1 MLAGTPDPLGL
12 PQLRSSWERM
22 LGAIDPAVARIL
34 DKSLEGKDISPEE
47 AVVLLDAEGPALN
60 PLLLT
65 ADELRRRTVGD
76 IVTYVINRNI
86 NFTNVCIKRCGFCAF
101 SRGHRQEEAYFLPI
115 EELVRRAREAW
126 DLGATEVC
134 IQAGLPPKMDG
145 HLYVDICRAI
155 KKEAPDIHIHAFSPE
170 EVLYGAVR
178 SRTPLEEYLELL
190 KDAGLDSLPGTAAE
204 ILDDGIRKIISP
216 GRISTADWVR
226 VVTTAHR
233 LGIPS
238 SSTIMYGHIEDSW
251 HKARHLA
258 LLRDIQ
264 METGGFTEFV
274 PLGFVCWEAPM
285 YKKGL
290 VKNVRAGAT
299 GSEVLKM
306 YAVSRLMLNNW
317 IPNIQVSWVKE
328 GPKLAQ
334 LCLNAGAN
342 DFGGTLINESI
353 SSAAGA
359 IHGQLMRP
367 RELRALIRD
376 VGRRPAQRSTTYEI
390 LRLLDGQEEP
400 LDILDSVEVKRDSF
414 GSYQQLVKSESPE
427 FRERSPSQKAPR
439 PGLSSGKRRVE
450 ST

>member
-1 MLAGTPDPLGL
+1 MVAGAPDPLGL

-22 LGAIDPAVARIL
+22 LGAIDPAVARVL
-34 DKSLEGKDISPEE
+34 NKSLEGKDISQEE
-47 AVVLLDAEGPALN
+47 AVVLFDAEGPALN
-60 PLLLT
+60 PLILA

-86 NFTNVCIKRCGFCAF
+86 NFTNICIKRCGFCAF
-101 SRGHRQEEAYFLPI
+101 SRDHHQEEAYFLPI
-115 EELVRRAREAW
+115 EEVVRRAKEAW
-126 DLGATEVC
+126 ELGATEVC

-178 SRTPLEEYLELL
+178 SRTPLEDYLELL
-190 KDAGLDSLPGTAAE
+190 KDAGLGSLPGTAAE
-204 ILDDGIRKIISP
+204 ILDDGIRKVISP

-226 VVTTAHR
+226 VVTAAHR

-238 SSTIMYGHIEDSW
+238 SSTIMYGHIEDSR
-251 HKARHLA
+251 HKAKHLA

-264 METGGFTEFV
+264 RETGGFTEFV
-274 PLGFVCWEAPM
+274 PLDFVCWEAPM
-285 YKKGL
+285 YKEGL

-299 GSEVLKM
+299 GSEVVKM

-353 SSAAGA
+353 SSTAGA

-390 LRLLDGQEEP
+390 LRVLDGQEEP
-400 LDILDSVEVKRDSF
+400 LDILDSVEVERESF
-414 GSYQQLVKSESPE
+414 K
-427 FRERSPSQKAPR
+427 FRERSPSQQAPR
-439 PGLSSGKRRVE
+439 PGRSSSNVSVE
-450 ST
+450 GT

>member
-1 MLAGTPDPLGL
+1 MVASAPEPLSL

-22 LGAIDPAVARIL
+22 LGAIDPTVARIL
-34 DKSLEGKDISPEE
+34 DKSLQGKDISQEE
-47 AVVLLDAEGPALN
+47 AVVLFDAEGPALN
-60 PLLLT
+60 PLILA
-65 ADELRRRTVGD
+65 ADEVRRRTVGD
-76 IVTYVINRNI
+76 VVTYIINRNI

-101 SRGHRQEEAYFLPI
+101 SRGHRQEEAYFLPV
-115 EELVRRAREAW
+115 EELVRRAKEAW
-126 DLGATEVC
+126 ELGATEVC

-145 HLYVDICRAI
+145 RLYIDICRAI
-155 KKEAPDIHIHAFSPE
+155 NKEVPDIHIHAFSPE

-178 SRTPLEEYLELL
+178 SRTPLEEYLKML
-190 KDAGLDSLPGTAAE
+190 KEAGLGSLPGTAAE
-204 ILDDGIRKIISP
+204 ILDDGVRKVISP

-238 SSTIMYGHIEDSW
+238 SSTIMYGHVESSW

-264 METGGFTEFV
+264 KETGGFTEFV
-274 PLGFVCWEAPM
+274 PLGFVYWEAPM
-285 YKKGL
+285 YRKGL
-290 VKNVRAGAT
+290 VKDVRAGAT
-299 GSEVLKM
+299 GSEVVKM

-317 IPNIQVSWVKE
+317 IPNVQVSWVKE

-334 LCLNAGAN
+334 FCLNAGAN

-353 SSAAGA
+353 STAAGA
-359 IHGQLMRP
+359 THGQLMRP

-390 LRLLDGQEEP
+390 LRALDGQEEP
-400 LDILDSVEVKRDSF
+400 LDILDSVEVKEASL
-414 GSYQQLVKSESPE
+414 GSYQQLVKHESFK
-427 FRERSPSQKAPR
+427 FRQRFPSQKTPR
-439 PGLSSGKRRVE
+439 PGLSSGERRVE

>member
-1 MLAGTPDPLGL
+1 
-12 PQLRSSWERM
+12 M

-34 DKSLEGKDISPEE
+34 DKSLEGRDISQEE
-47 AVVLLDAEGPALN
+47 AAVLFDAEGPALN
-60 PLLLT
+60 PLILA
-65 ADELRRRTVGD
+65 ADELRRRTVGGV
-76 IVTYVINRNI
+76 VTYVINRNI

-115 EELVRRAREAW
+115 EELVRRASEAW
-126 DLGATEVC
+126 ELGATEVC
-134 IQAGLPPKMDG
+134 IQAGLPPKMNG
-145 HLYVDICRAI
+145 HLYIDICRAI
-155 KKEAPDIHIHAFSPE
+155 KKEVPDIHIHAFSPE
-170 EVLYGAVR
+170 EVLYGALR
-178 SRTPLEEYLELL
+178 SRMPPEDYLRLL

-216 GRISTADWVR
+216 GRVSTADWVR

-233 LGIPS
+233 LAIPS
-238 SSTIMYGHIEDSW
+238 SSTIMYGHVEDSR

-264 METGGFTEFV
+264 KETGGFTEFV
-274 PLGFVCWEAPM
+274 PLGFVYREAPM
-285 YKKGL
+285 YKEGL

-342 DFGGTLINESI
+342 DFGGTLIDESI
-353 SSAAGA
+353 SSTAGA

-400 LDILDSVEVKRDSF
+400 LDILDSVEVKRDSS
-414 GSYQQLVKSESPE
+414 GSYQRFVRSESLE
-427 FRERSPSQKAPR
+427 SGERSPSQKTPR
-439 PGLSSGKRRVE
+439 PEPSSSKMRVE
-450 ST
+450 GT

>member
-1 MLAGTPDPLGL
+1 MVAGTPRPLGL
-12 PQLRSSWERM
+12 PQLHSSWERM
-22 LGAIDPAVARIL
+22 LGAIDPAVAHIL
-34 DKSLEGKDISPEE
+34 DKSLEGKDISWEE
-47 AVVLLDAEGPALN
+47 AAVLFDAEGPALN
-60 PLLLT
+60 PLILA
-65 ADELRRRTVGD
+65 ADELRRRAVGD
-76 IVTYVINRNI
+76 VVTYVINRNI
-86 NFTNVCIKRCGFCAF
+86 NFTNICIKRCGFCAF
-101 SRGHRQEEAYFLPI
+101 SRDHRQEEAYFLPI
-115 EELVRRAREAW
+115 EELVRRVKEAW

-155 KKEAPDIHIHAFSPE
+155 KKEVPDIHIHAFSPE
-170 EVLYGAVR
+170 EVLYGARR
-178 SRTPLEEYLELL
+178 SRTPPEEYLKLL
-190 KDAGLDSLPGTAAE
+190 KDAGLGSMPGTAAE
-204 ILDDGIRKIISP
+204 ILDDAIRKVISP

-226 VVTTAHR
+226 VITAAHR

-238 SSTIMYGHIEDSW
+238 SSTIMYGHIEGSW

-264 METGGFTEFV
+264 RETGGFTEFV
-274 PLGFVCWEAPM
+274 PLDFIYWEAPM
-285 YKKGL
+285 YKEGL
-290 VKNVRAGAT
+290 VENIRAGAT

-342 DFGGTLINESI
+342 DFGGTLIDESV

-390 LRLLDGQEEP
+390 LRLLDDQEEP
-400 LDILDSVEVKRDSF
+400 LDILDSVEVQRDSS
-414 GSYQQLVKSESPE
+414 GSYQ
-427 FRERSPSQKAPR
+427 R
-439 PGLSSGKRRVE
+439 PGPSSGKMSVE
-450 ST
+450 SA

>member
-1 MLAGTPDPLGL
+1 MVASAPEPLSI
-12 PQLRSSWERM
+12 PQLPPSWERM
-22 LGAIDPAVARIL
+22 LAAIDPAVARIL
-34 DKSLEGKDISPEE
+34 DKSLQGEDISPDE
-47 AVVLLDAEGPALN
+47 AVVLFDAEGPALN
-60 PLLLT
+60 PLILA

-76 IVTYVINRNI
+76 VVTYVINRNI

-101 SRGHRQEEAYFLPI
+101 SRGHRQEEAYFLPV
-115 EELVRRAREAW
+115 EELVRRAKEAW
-126 DLGATEVC
+126 ELGATEVC

-145 HLYVDICRAI
+145 RLYIDICRAI
-155 KKEAPDIHIHAFSPE
+155 KKEVPDIHIHAFSPE

-178 SRTPLEEYLELL
+178 SRTPLEEYLKML
-190 KDAGLDSLPGTAAE
+190 KEAGLDSLPGTAAE
-204 ILDDGIRKIISP
+204 ILDDAIRKVISP
-216 GRISTADWVR
+216 GRISTADWIR

-238 SSTIMYGHIEDSW
+238 SSTIMYGHVESSW

-264 METGGFTEFV
+264 KETGGFTEFV

-285 YKKGL
+285 YRKGL
-290 VKNVRAGAT
+290 VKDVRPGAT
-299 GSEVLKM
+299 PGEVVKM

-317 IPNIQVSWVKE
+317 IPNLQVSWVKQ

-334 LCLNAGAN
+334 FCLNAGAN

-353 SSAAGA
+353 SAAAGA
-359 IHGQLMRP
+359 THGQLMRP

-376 VGRRPAQRSTTYEI
+376 LGRRPAQRSTTYEI
-390 LRLLDGQEEP
+390 LRVLDGQEEP
-400 LDILDSVEVKRDSF
+400 LDVLDSVEVNEDSL
-414 GSYQQLVKSESPE
+414 GSYQQLVKHES
-427 FRERSPSQKAPR
+427 FKFSQRFPSHKTPR
-439 PGLSSGKRRVE
+439 PGLSSGKRTVE

>member
-1 MLAGTPDPLGL
+1 
-12 PQLRSSWERM
+12 M

-34 DKSLEGKDISPEE
+34 DKGLEGKDISQEE
-47 AVVLLDAEGPALN
+47 AVVLFDAEGPTLS
-60 PLLLT
+60 PLILA

-76 IVTYVINRNI
+76 MVTYVVNRNI

-115 EELVRRAREAW
+115 EELVRRAKEAW
-126 DLGATEVC
+126 ELGATEVC

-145 HLYVDICRAI
+145 HLYIDICRAI
-155 KKEAPDIHIHAFSPE
+155 KKEVPDIHIHAFSPE
-170 EVLYGAVR
+170 EVLYGALR
-178 SRTPLEEYLELL
+178 SRTPLAEYLAML
-190 KDAGLDSLPGTAAE
+190 KEAGLGSLPGTAAE
-204 ILDDGIRKIISP
+204 ILDDGIRKVISP
-216 GRISTADWVR
+216 ARISTANWVR

-238 SSTIMYGHIEDSW
+238 SSTIMYGHIEGSC
-251 HKARHLA
+251 HKAKHLA

-264 METGGFTEFV
+264 KETGGFSEFV
-274 PLGFVCWEAPM
+274 PLSFVHWEAPM
-285 YKKGL
+285 YSKGL
-290 VKNVRAGAT
+290 VKDVRPGAT
-299 GSEVLKM
+299 GGEVAKM

-328 GPKLAQ
+328 GPKVAQ

-353 SSAAGA
+353 SAAAGA

-376 VGRRPAQRSTTYEI
+376 AGRQPAQRSTTYQI
-390 LRLLDGQEEP
+390 LRAFDGQEEP
-400 LDILDSVEVKRDSF
+400 EDILDSVELKADGF
-414 GSYQQLVKSESPE
+414 GSYQRPE
-427 FRERSPSQKAPR
+427 
-439 PGLSSGKRRVE
+439 LSSGKRRVE

>member
-1 MLAGTPDPLGL
+1 MVAGAPNPLGL
-12 PQLRSSWERM
+12 PQLYSSWERM
-22 LGAIDPAVARIL
+22 LATIDPAVARIL
-34 DKSLEGKDISPEE
+34 DKSLEGKDISWEE
-47 AVVLLDAEGPALN
+47 AAVLFDAEGPALN
-60 PLLLT
+60 PLVLA

-76 IVTYVINRNI
+76 VVTYVINRNI
-86 NFTNVCIKRCGFCAF
+86 NFTNICIKRCGFCAF
-101 SRGHRQEEAYFLPI
+101 SRDHRQEEAYFLPI

-126 DLGATEVC
+126 ELGATEVC

-145 HLYVDICRAI
+145 HLYIDICRAI
-155 KKEAPDIHIHAFSPE
+155 KKEVPDIHIHAFSPE
-170 EVLYGAVR
+170 EVLYGARR
-178 SRTPLEEYLELL
+178 SRTPLEEYLKLL
-190 KDAGLDSLPGTAAE
+190 QDAGLGSMPGTAAE
-204 ILDDGIRKIISP
+204 ILDDVVRKVISP
-216 GRISTADWVR
+216 GRISTADWAR
-226 VVTTAHR
+226 VITMAHR

-238 SSTIMYGHIEDSW
+238 SSTIMYGHIEDSR

-264 METGGFTEFV
+264 KETGGFTEFV
-274 PLGFVCWEAPM
+274 PLGFVYWEAPM
-285 YKKGL
+285 YKEGL

-342 DFGGTLINESI
+342 DFGGTLIDESV

-400 LDILDSVEVKRDSF
+400 LDILDSVEVQRDGS
-414 GSYQQLVKSESPE
+414 GSYQ
-427 FRERSPSQKAPR
+427 R
-439 PGLSSGKRRVE
+439 PGPSSGKMSVE
-450 ST
+450 GS

>member
-1 MLAGTPDPLGL
+1 
-12 PQLRSSWERM
+12 M

-34 DKSLEGKDISPEE
+34 DKSLEGRDISPEE
-47 AVVLLDAEGPALN
+47 AVVLFDADGPALN
-60 PLLLT
+60 PLILA
-65 ADELRRRTVGD
+65 ADELRRRDVGD
-76 IVTYVINRNI
+76 VVTYVINRNI

-101 SRGHRQEEAYFLPI
+101 SRDHRQEEAYFLPI
-115 EELVRRAREAW
+115 EEVVRRAKEAW
-126 DLGATEVC
+126 ELGATEVC

-155 KKEAPDIHIHAFSPE
+155 KKKVPDIHIHAFSPE
-170 EVLYGAVR
+170 EVLYGALR
-178 SRTPLEEYLELL
+178 SRTPPEEYLKLL
-190 KDAGLDSLPGTAAE
+190 KEAGLDSLPGTAAE
-204 ILDDGIRKIISP
+204 ILHDGIRKLISP

-226 VVTTAHR
+226 VITTAHR

-251 HKARHLA
+251 HKAEHLA

-264 METGGFTEFV
+264 RETGGFTEFV
-274 PLGFVCWEAPM
+274 PLGFVYWEAPM
-285 YKKGL
+285 YKEGL

-359 IHGQLMRP
+359 VHGQLMRP

-376 VGRRPAQRSTTYEI
+376 VGRRPAQRSTIYEI

-400 LDILDSVEVKRDSF
+400 LDILDSVEIKGDSF
-414 GSYQQLVKSESPE
+414 GPYQRPE
-427 FRERSPSQKAPR
+427 
-439 PGLSSGKRRVE
+439 LSSSKMRLK

>member
-1 MLAGTPDPLGL
+1 
-12 PQLRSSWERM
+12 
-22 LGAIDPAVARIL
+22 
-34 DKSLEGKDISPEE
+34 
-47 AVVLLDAEGPALN
+47 
-60 PLLLT
+60 
-65 ADELRRRTVGD
+65 
-76 IVTYVINRNI
+76 
-86 NFTNVCIKRCGFCAF
+86 
-101 SRGHRQEEAYFLPI
+101 
-115 EELVRRAREAW
+115 
-126 DLGATEVC
+126 
-134 IQAGLPPKMDG
+134 
-145 HLYVDICRAI
+145 
-155 KKEAPDIHIHAFSPE
+155 
-170 EVLYGAVR
+170 
-178 SRTPLEEYLELL
+178 
-190 KDAGLDSLPGTAAE
+190 
-204 ILDDGIRKIISP
+204 
-216 GRISTADWVR
+216 
-226 VVTTAHR
+226 
-233 LGIPS
+233 
-238 SSTIMYGHIEDSW
+238 MYGHIEDSW

-274 PLGFVCWEAPM
+274 PLGFVYWEAPM

-400 LDILDSVEVKRDSF
+400 LDILDSMEVK
-414 GSYQQLVKSESPE
+414 G
-427 FRERSPSQKAPR
+427 
-439 PGLSSGKRRVE
+439 
-450 ST
+450 

>member
-1 MLAGTPDPLGL
+1 MVAGAPDPLGL

-22 LGAIDPAVARIL
+22 LGAIDPAVARVL

-47 AVVLLDAEGPALN
+47 AVVLFDAEGPALN
-60 PLLLT
+60 PIVLA

-86 NFTNVCIKRCGFCAF
+86 NFTNICIKRCGFCAF
-101 SRGHRQEEAYFLPI
+101 SRDHRQEEAYFLPI
-115 EELVRRAREAW
+115 EEVVRRAREAW
-126 DLGATEVC
+126 ELGATEVC

-170 EVLYGAVR
+170 EVLYGAAR
-178 SRTPLEEYLELL
+178 SRTPLEDYLELL
-190 KDAGLDSLPGTAAE
+190 KDAGLGSLPGTAAE
-204 ILDDGIRKIISP
+204 ILDDGIRKVISP

-226 VVTTAHR
+226 VVSAAHR

-238 SSTIMYGHIEDSW
+238 SSTIMYGHIEDSH
-251 HKARHLA
+251 HKAKHLA
-258 LLRDIQ
+258 ILREIQ
-264 METGGFTEFV
+264 KETGGFTEFV
-274 PLGFVCWEAPM
+274 PLDFICWEAPM
-285 YKKGL
+285 YKEGL

-299 GSEVLKM
+299 GSEVVKM

-342 DFGGTLINESI
+342 DFGGTLIDESV

-376 VGRRPAQRSTTYEI
+376 VGRPPAQRSTTYEI
-390 LRLLDGQEEP
+390 LRLLDGQEEH
-400 LDILDSVEVKRDSF
+400 LDILDSVEVKGER
-414 GSYQQLVKSESPE
+414 LV
-427 FRERSPSQKAPR
+427 
-439 PGLSSGKRRVE
+439 SS
-450 ST
+450 

>member
-1 MLAGTPDPLGL
+1 MVASAPDPLGL
-12 PQLRSSWERM
+12 PQLHSSWERM
-22 LGAIDPAVARIL
+22 LGAIDPAVARVL

-47 AVVLLDAEGPALN
+47 AVVLFDAEEPALN
-60 PLLLT
+60 PLILA

-76 IVTYVINRNI
+76 AVSYVINRNI

-126 DLGATEVC
+126 ELGATEVC

-145 HLYVDICRAI
+145 HLYVDICRAV
-155 KKEAPDIHIHAFSPE
+155 KKEVPDIHIHAFSPE
-170 EVLYGAVR
+170 EVLYGTLR
-178 SRTPLEEYLELL
+178 SRTSLEEYLKMLR
-190 KDAGLDSLPGTAAE
+190 DAGLGSLPGTAAE
-204 ILDDGIRKIISP
+204 ILDDAVRKIISP

-238 SSTIMYGHIEDSW
+238 SSTIMYGHIEDSR
-251 HKARHLA
+251 HKAKHLA

-264 METGGFTEFV
+264 RETGGFTEFV
-274 PLGFVCWEAPM
+274 PLGFVYREAPM

-353 SSAAGA
+353 SSTAGA
-359 IHGQLMRP
+359 IHGQMMRP

-390 LRLLDGQEEP
+390 LRVLDGQEEP
-400 LDILDSVEVKRDSF
+400 LDILDTVEVKRDSS
-414 GSYQQLVKSESPE
+414 GSYQRLVRSESLE
-427 FRERSPSQKAPR
+427 LRERSPSQKTPR
-439 PGLSSGKRRVE
+439 PGPSSSKMSVE
-450 ST
+450 GT